1 VLQVGGAPFVARAAE
16 VLEEDVGGAVEEDE
30 GALDELGR
38 GSPFLACPLGADVPG
53 LVLKLVFIWL
63 VTLRGTQG

>member
-16 VLEEDVGGAVEEDE
+16 VLEEDVGGAVEKDE

-38 GSPFLACPLGADVPG
+38 GSPFLASLLGADVPG
-53 LVLKLVFIWL
+53 LV
-63 VTLRGTQG
+63 